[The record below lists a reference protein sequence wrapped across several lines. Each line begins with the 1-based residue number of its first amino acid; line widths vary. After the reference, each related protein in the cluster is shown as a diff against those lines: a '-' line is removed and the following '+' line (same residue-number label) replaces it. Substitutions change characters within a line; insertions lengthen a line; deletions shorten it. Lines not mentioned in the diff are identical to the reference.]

1 MGKSF
6 DEEIDSR
13 TIMNLTEKYYNESNF
28 DKLQEKI
35 VYPLGNLEKNYIT
48 TKSGLISMAFHQKEL
63 HRMISV
69 ITLKN
74 SLTVKRFIL
83 MSLKEFLKI
92 TSIHRNNFL
101 KKKHQIEYSIVEALI
116 KLFRKQKYMVCNND
130 LTDITITEAGKEYF
144 REVLYP

>member
-101 KKKHQIEYSIVEALI
+101 KKNI
-116 KLFRKQKYMVCNND
+116 KLN
-130 LTDITITEAGKEYF
+130 I
-144 REVLYP
+144 VLLKH